1 MNSSANNTAKPW
13 RGYSFDELQAQR
25 AAAYAR
31 REVYRAM
38 MSERIHSVARSP
50 QTLVGNAMSSMGM
63 GMAKSVLGNLRLIN
77 YLFMGYKV
85 AKKVFSIFKRLRK

>member
-1 MNSSANNTAKPW
+1 MNSNANNTAKPW

-63 GMAKSVLGNLRLIN
+63 AKSVLGNLRLIN

-85 AKKVFSIFKRLRK
+85 AKTVFSIFKRLRK

>member
-1 MNSSANNTAKPW
+1 MNSNANNTAKPW

-38 MSERIHSVARSP
+38 MS
-50 QTLVGNAMSSMGM
+50 
-63 GMAKSVLGNLRLIN
+63 
-77 YLFMGYKV
+77 
-85 AKKVFSIFKRLRK
+85 

>member
-63 GMAKSVLGNLRLIN
+63 AKSVLGNLRLIN

-85 AKKVFSIFKRLRK
+85 AKTVFSIFKRLRK